1 MSAAT
6 SRRIINFISLIGM
19 AFSVA
24 LTVYFFSIGLFDD
37 LNALQ
42 NIVGGKIILGPII
55 FILIQILQVVV
66 PVIPGGVSTAAGVL
80 LFGPVAGFFYNY
92 IGIVIGSMIVFLL
105 GRRYG
110 KPFVL
115 SLINE
120 KTYDKYITWF
130 DNQGRFNKL
139 FAIAI
144 FFPFA
149 PDDALCLIAGLTHMS
164 LKTFSWII
172 LLGKPASIF
181 VYSMVLV
188 YGTNLI
194 SQFI

>member
-42 NIVGGKIILGPII
+42 SIVGDKIILGPII

-149 PDDALCLIAGLTHMS
+149 PDDALCLIAGLTNMS

-181 VYSMVLV
+181 VYSMALV

>member
-1 MSAAT
+1 MSTAT

-42 NIVGGKIILGPII
+42 SIVGDKIILGPII

-92 IGIVIGSMIVFLL
+92 IGIVIGSIIVFLL
-105 GRRYG
+105 GRQYG

-149 PDDALCLIAGLTHMS
+149 PDDALCLIAGLTNMS

-181 VYSMVLV
+181 VYSMALV

>member
-1 MSAAT
+1 MNAIT
-6 SRRIINFISLIGM
+6 SKRIINLISLIGM
-19 AFSVA
+19 AFSIA

-42 NIVGGKIILGPII
+42 NLVGEKLLLGPII
-55 FILIQILQVVV
+55 FILIQILQVVI
-66 PVIPGGVSTAAGVL
+66 PIIPGGISTAAGVL

-92 IGIVIGSMIVFLL
+92 IGIVIGSILVFLL
-105 GRRYG
+105 GRQYG

-115 SLINE
+115 SLISE
-120 KTYDKYITWF
+120 KTYEKYIVWF

-139 FAIAI
+139 FALAI

-149 PDDALCLIAGLTHMS
+149 PDDALCLMAGLTNMS

-172 LLGKPASIF
+172 LLGKPASIL
-181 VYSMVLV
+181 VYSSALV

-194 SQFI
+194 SQFL

>member
-1 MSAAT
+1 MNAIT
-6 SRRIINFISLIGM
+6 SKRIINLISLIGM
-19 AFSVA
+19 AFSIA

-42 NIVGGKIILGPII
+42 NLVGEKLLLGPII
-55 FILIQILQVVV
+55 FILIQILQVVI
-66 PVIPGGVSTAAGVL
+66 PIIPGGISTAAGVL

-92 IGIVIGSMIVFLL
+92 IGIVIGSILVFLL
-105 GRRYG
+105 GRQYG

-115 SLINE
+115 SLISE
-120 KTYDKYITWF
+120 KTYEKYIAWF

-139 FAIAI
+139 FALAI

-149 PDDALCLIAGLTHMS
+149 PDDALCLMAGLTNMS

-172 LLGKPASIF
+172 LLGKPASIL
-181 VYSMVLV
+181 VYSSALV

-194 SQFI
+194 SQFL

>member
-92 IGIVIGSMIVFLL
+92 IGIVIGSIIVFLL
-105 GRRYG
+105 GRQYG

-149 PDDALCLIAGLTHMS
+149 PDDALCLIAGLTNMS

>member
-42 NIVGGKIILGPII
+42 SIVGDKIILGPII

-92 IGIVIGSMIVFLL
+92 IGIVIGSIIVFLL
-105 GRRYG
+105 GRQYG

-149 PDDALCLIAGLTHMS
+149 PDDALCLIAGLTNMS

-181 VYSMVLV
+181 VYSMALV